1 MFDQIRSRNKSIEE
15 QNRAVEGNGSKM
27 YGFENLKS
35 VKGIGAEGAA
45 TLLSGIG
52 DVSDFRSGGQLAAY
66 IGIVPHA
73 GDSHETVHHG
83 RIARPG
89 SKIAGMTLGRCAL
102 IAKCCNPN
110 TYESLVF

>member
-52 DVSDFRSGGQLAAY
+52 DASDFRSGGQGRSFHLVHLPRLHNQSRQLRRQSRWDAAR
-66 IGIVPHA
+66 A
-73 GDSHETVHHG
+73 G
-83 RIARPG
+83 
-89 SKIAGMTLGRCAL
+89 
-102 IAKCCNPN
+102 
-110 TYESLVF
+110 